1 MVQDDNPQGTGPGSS
16 ESADTTVDADAG
28 SEDVAEFVP
37 DWVDDIERRDFM
49 RGGAAALPALTAGCS
64 SIGGDGNGGGD
75 GNEVHL
81 LTDYSSDDW
90 ETMWNETV
98 IPRFNEDHPDT
109 SVNLEFAGVHGSGE
123 QRLATLQQ
131 SGSPPETF
139 TTALVQVG
147 DILANDGFASVQE
160 EWDQIEENH
169 ESGIIA
175 ANSASAGGD
184 ALLIPNGAYT
194 NDWVYRRDLFEQ
206 VGVEDLIPPDENIAE
221 DPLLWDDV
229 LTAAEA
235 ISNDKDIQATGVAVS
250 GHMQSGASQKNWT
263 AGLNGAGGGQFQW
276 KSDAREEA
284 EVWIDADHHVP
295 SLEFWNQAAEFS
307 PDPSSLDYGT
317 EFELW
322 ASDRLAQVPIV
333 NAWVVESTWAAENE
347 AAAFGTDVTLNPVQ
361 DESTDPVDFGGISLD
376 GHTVFADS
384 DNASAMKDM
393 AVQMYE
399 TPERAAQKNLLE
411 PLRFITPYPDAL
423 ETDTYQNADIMSVG
437 DGHFLY
443 LQEKITNEIV
453 PHLNS
458 SERPSG
464 ATPAVIYAFTQQ
476 QGREAMNRLLVQ
488 DMTPQRVHEL
498 TKEKAEE
505 ALAEGKE
512 RTS

>member
-1 MVQDDNPQGTGPGSS
+1 
-16 ESADTTVDADAG
+16 
-28 SEDVAEFVP
+28 
-37 DWVDDIERRDFM
+37 
-49 RGGAAALPALTAGCS
+49 
-64 SIGGDGNGGGD
+64 
-75 GNEVHL
+75 
-81 LTDYSSDDW
+81 
-90 ETMWNETV
+90 
-98 IPRFNEDHPDT
+98 
-109 SVNLEFAGVHGSGE
+109 VNLEFAGVHGSGE